1 MQPKIPGAA
10 FLLAQIGAHAALR
23 FAERLERL
31 QLQPQHAGA
40 LRVLSAGQGLT
51 QRELAQRLGMFPS
64 RAVALVDELEQRKLI
79 SRGEDPED
87 RRSYSLRLTDK
98 GWRALG
104 EVGKVAREHQDSLL
118 AALADNEREQLAKLL
133 LRIADEQ
140 GLTPGVHPGF
150 RTL

>member
-1 MQPKIPGAA
+1 MPPKHPGAA
-10 FLLAQIGAHAALR
+10 FLVAQVGAHAARR
-23 FAERLERL
+23 FGERLAAL
-31 QLQPQHAGA
+31 SLQPQHAGA
-40 LRVLSAGQGLT
+40 LRILGFEQGLT

-64 RAVALVDELEQRKLI
+64 RAVTLVDELEQRKLI
-79 SRGEDPED
+79 SRGEDPDD